1 MAKSHLV
8 QYFLEVEHQYL
19 EMLDNLKEM
28 QELLNSNSISI
39 SSDAYE
45 QVAREAE
52 LIKSNYERLAYVMFL
67 LNKPNR
73 KGKKLDSTTLSWYK
87 SFTTASKEAIIDEN
101 RDALC
106 TFKKLIAEGKVNNE
120 K

>member
-1 MAKSHLV
+1 MAKSHVV

-19 EMLDNLKEM
+19 EMIDNIKEL
-28 QELLNSNSISI
+28 QQLVDSNKISA
-39 SSDAYE
+39 DEYE
-45 QVAREAE
+45 QVLRETE
-52 LIKSNYERLAYVMFL
+52 LIKSNYERVAYIMFL

-73 KGKKLDSTTLSWYK
+73 KSKKIDNTTLSWYNT
-87 SFTTASKEAIIDEN
+87 FTTASKEAIIDEN